1 MFVLYYLS
9 VVLSVGHVI
18 FFLVGECL
26 CLSCIICL
34 SFCQLVMSCFSWLG
48 NVCVCLVLF
57 VCRFVSWSCHFFPGY
72 VCVCLSVVLSVG
84 HVIFFLVVG
93 MSVFVLYYL
102 SVVLSVGHVMFF
114 LVGECLCL
122 SCIICLSFC
131 QLVIICLSF
140 CQLVMSF
147 FSWLGNVCVCLVLFV
162 CRFVSWSCHFFP
174 GWGMSVFVLHYL
186 SVVLSV
192 GHVMFFLVGECLCLS
207 CIICLSF
214 CQLVMSCFSW
224 LGNVCV
230 CLVLF
235 VCRFVSWSCHFF
247 PG

>member
-1 MFVLYYLS
+1 MFVLYYLSVVLSVGHVMYYFFQLVMSFFSCWGVLYYLS

-18 FFLVGECL
+18 FFLVGMSVFGMSVFVSWLSLFVCRFVSWSCHVFPGWGMSVFVLYYLSVVLSVGHVMFFLVEECL

-34 SFCQLVMSCFSWLG
+34 SFCQLVMSFFSWLG

-57 VCRFVSWSCHFFPGY
+57 VCRFVSWSCHVFPGW
-72 VCVCLSVVLSVG
+72 
-84 HVIFFLVVG
+84 G

-131 QLVIICLSF
+131 QLV
-140 CQLVMSF
+140 MSF

-174 GWGMSVFVLHYL
+174 G
-186 SVVLSV
+186 
-192 GHVMFFLVGECLCLS
+192 
-207 CIICLSF
+207 
-214 CQLVMSCFSW
+214 
-224 LGNVCV
+224 
-230 CLVLF
+230 
-235 VCRFVSWSCHFF
+235 
-247 PG
+247 